1 MVEEEPEDGEAVGRQ
16 SEDLLGMLG
25 HPADP
30 LLTILLLLRE
40 HDVHG
45 VLGHGADQP
54 PPRRAASQAR
64 TIPPAHVVY
73 KLVLLQ
79 GASSDKELFAR
90 IAGASL
96 QCAAACVSSDC

>member
-1 MVEEEPEDGEAVGRQ
+1 LACSAIQLIPCSPSSSSSGNTTFTESSVMV
-16 SEDLLGMLG
+16 
-25 HPADP
+25 PASHC
-30 LLTILLLLRE
+30 R
-40 HDVHG
+40 
-45 VLGHGADQP
+45 GAP
-54 PPRRAASQAR
+54 PAGPAPS
-64 TIPPAHVVY
+64 PPAHVVY